1 MDVADWL
8 RTLDLS
14 RYEAAFRENSV
25 SIDLVPSLTS
35 EDLKYLGVT
44 PVGHRRRLLDAI
56 AVLRADADLA
66 RDPQA
71 ASADH
76 LRQPLQSAA
85 ERRNISVMF
94 CDMAGYTSLSS
105 HLDPEDLSAVI
116 RPAWPGRSLASMG
129 SLRAMWVTAY

>member
-14 RYEAAFRENSV
+14 HTRRHSGRIT
-25 SIDLVPSLTS
+25 SLILVPSLPS
-35 EDLKYLGVT
+35 EGLKVPWALHLSGTAVGYWT
-44 PVGHRRRLLDAI
+44 PLLYCA
-56 AVLRADADLA
+56 LNADLA

-105 HLDPEDLSAVI
+105 HTWTPKIERSDPRLS
-116 RPAWPGRSLASMG
+116 G
-129 SLRAMWVTAY
+129 LRGQGDRAFPRVHRALCG